1 MRKNNLT
8 PVIVL
13 AFVAVI
19 LLIMGYMGR
28 QSPQETEPSK
38 YTILD
43 PPSDVTC
50 MVEQD
55 DVLWVG
61 GKEGVV
67 KIDIETKS
75 VQDIQCDERMTYTRH
90 MLIYN
95 ETLWIGHD
103 RGLTWYNNSGCET
116 LTEEDGMIDDRVNY
130 LMEASDGA
138 LWAGTW
144 HGAYYY
150 QEGAWESITVDDG
163 LMDNYV
169 NVMIEDNYGG
179 IWFGSNT
186 APEGGISIYHDGKWQ
201 YFNTENGLVHNNIV
215 QFYEDT
221 DGSIWASTGLLDIG
235 AAIKFQYLDGE
246 WKLTEILNDTH
257 GLPKGKIR
265 SVYRD
270 NEGYLWVGSE
280 NNGLAI
286 ETPDGFK
293 IITRDDGL
301 SHDEVKV
308 YYVDEKNNLWLGTRY
323 GITILSE
330 NDIDEIRNEDI

>member
-1 MRKNNLT
+1 
-8 PVIVL
+8 
-13 AFVAVI
+13 
-19 LLIMGYMGR
+19 MGYMGR
-28 QSPQETEPSK
+28 QSPPETEPSK

-55 DVLWVG
+55 DILWVG

-103 RGLTWYNNSGCET
+103 RGLTWYNNSGCKT
-116 LTEEDGMIDDRVNY
+116 LTEKDGMVEDRVNY

-150 QEGAWESITVDDG
+150 KGGWKCITEADG
-163 LMDNYV
+163 LLDNYV
-169 NVMIEDNYGG
+169 NVMIEDKYGG

-186 APEGGISIYHDGKWQ
+186 APKGGISIYIGGEWQ
-201 YFNTENGLVHNNIV
+201 YFTTDNGLVHNTIV
-215 QFYEDT
+215 HFYEDT

-235 AAIKFQYLDGE
+235 AAIKFQYVDGE
-246 WKLTEILNDTH
+246 WKIGKVLDDSN
-257 GLPKGKIR
+257 GLPEGKIR

-270 NEGYLWVGSE
+270 NDGYLWVGSE
-280 NNGLAI
+280 DNGLAI
-286 ETPDGFK
+286 EDHDGFN
-293 IITRDDGL
+293 ILTRDDGL
-301 SHDEVKV
+301 SHGEVKV
-308 YYVDEKNNLWLGTRY
+308 YYVDKDNNIWLGTRS
-323 GITILSE
+323 GITLLSKS
-330 NDIDEIRNEDI
+330 DIEKIRNKND